1 MDPERVLQGIPFFA
15 GLAPS
20 EIGALTARLRMRRYQ
35 RNEVI
40 CRRDDPGECLYLVLT
55 GVVKIGL
62 ASADGREVIL
72 TLLSDGDY
80 FGELALLDGE
90 PRSADAIALEPSE
103 LGLLPREA
111 FTTLVESNAEVALR
125 LLSALSRNYIR
136 RLTDAVHDSVF
147 LDVPARLARVLIA
160 RIEEAPNQGDNG
172 GPVRLTQG
180 ELAAMV
186 GATRESVNKWLGY
199 YERQGW
205 LRRERGAIVVVAPD
219 ALVSQA
225 R

>member
-15 GLAPS
+15 GLTPS
-20 EIGALTARLRMRRYQ
+20 EIGALTARLRRRRYQ

-40 CRRDDPGECLYLVLT
+40 CRRDDPGECLYIVLT
-55 GVVKIGL
+55 GAVKIGL
-62 ASADGREVIL
+62 ASKDGREVIL

-90 PRSADAIALEPSE
+90 PRSADATALEPSE
-103 LGLLPREA
+103 LALLPREA
-111 FTTLVESNAEVALR
+111 FTALVEANAEVALR

-160 RIEEAPNQGDNG
+160 RIEAPNQGDNG
-172 GPVRLTQG
+172 GTVRLTQG

-205 LRRERGAIVVVAPD
+205 LRRERGGIVVVAPD
-219 ALVSQA
+219 ALVSQT